1 MTLHQEIDATRSRI
15 AKAESQRD
23 TWRASGLQEKYLEA
37 FSMVEALE
45 LQLEALLHRSAVLP

>member
-23 TWRASGLQEKYLEA
+23 TGERSVLQ
-37 FSMVEALE
+37 
-45 LQLEALLHRSAVLP
+45 